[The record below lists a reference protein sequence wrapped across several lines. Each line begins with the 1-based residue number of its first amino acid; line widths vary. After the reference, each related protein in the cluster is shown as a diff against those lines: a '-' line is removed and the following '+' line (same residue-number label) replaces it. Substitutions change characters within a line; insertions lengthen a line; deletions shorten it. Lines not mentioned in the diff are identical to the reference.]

1 MACHGK
7 RCREA
12 RVDLHRTGTADPTD
26 RRHRADARRTRL
38 SGNVPGGDRRT
49 CRDHKGCG
57 ALPLPEQGRAD
68 PRGVST
74 RVGGTGQARRG
85 RCGGSR
91 PGTGPEAYIREM
103 IGHLRR
109 HPSHTRMI
117 IEAITHKDEQPDQ
130 DPAVRWQALA
140 GVLAEARE
148 ANGLPPTDQRTAA
161 LVIGGA
167 IDALV
172 AEHLRD
178 PSFETAAAAEEL
190 IELVGSAWRG

>member
-1 MACHGK
+1 
-7 RCREA
+7 
-12 RVDLHRTGTADPTD
+12 LI
-26 RRHRADARRTRL
+26 RAAYQHVL
-38 SGNVPGGDRRT
+38 
-49 CRDHKGCG
+49 G
-57 ALPLPEQGRAD
+57 AL
-68 PRGVST
+68 VKH
-74 RVGGTGQARRG
+74 VGAAVEEAGPAR
-85 RCGGSR
+85 
-91 PGTGPEAYIREM
+91 GPEAYIREM

-117 IEAITHKDEQPDQ
+117 IEAITHEDEQPDQ